1 MNIVRLSQNYGILI
15 KKRFLLKVES
25 FKLYNIYMIASTQI
39 PNTKMFAF
47 IALLVLKLLSRKVL
61 FRNRKDNKNCQKVG
75 CFLRK

>member
-25 FKLYNIYMIASTQI
+25 FKLYNKYMIASTQI